1 MRLPLPSGPAS
12 GDGTLK
18 GGETMLFCGIDWSD
32 QTLEYHLRHA
42 ERGELVKGTVA
53 ASVAG
58 LADLYATLELH
69 TRPEEIGVAIETCHG
84 VWIQALLDRGYK
96 IYPVSP
102 KAADN
107 FRKALNDSGVKTDA
121 IDSKTLALF
130 LVTFHHDRTPLRPDD
145 PEIVKIRILCQDRL
159 RLSEER
165 VAKVNELTA
174 AIKGYYPAFLG
185 VFGCLDSD
193 IALDFL
199 IQYPTQR
206 QFRKLSAHRFVAW
219 LGRRHYTCRRRIDEM
234 VEKLH
239 APAFEVAE
247 HLQDSKKHLISY
259 LGRSLKLLNAEIDE
273 RDEEINDLL
282 KSLPESDWILSL
294 PGAGGVLGPSLLAC
308 IGRDPER
315 FASTGEARAFMGT
328 APVTKASGKAR
339 SVHFRWGCWKFARR
353 TLQLFA
359 DQSRHR
365 CAWAAVFY
373 QKQRDS
379 GHGHHAALR
388 ALAHRWVKILLAMQR
403 TGSRYDEAIYM
414 RAQRRHLLKCPSVKA
429 AH

>member
-1 MRLPLPSGPAS
+1 
-12 GDGTLK
+12 
-18 GGETMLFCGIDWSD
+18 MLFCGIDWSD

-328 APVTKASGKAR
+328 RRSPRPAAR
-339 SVHFRWGCWKFARR
+339 LARFTSAGAAGNLHGERCNCLPINRDIAVRGRPSSIRSSETAATGTTRRFGPWR
-353 TLQLFA
+353 T
-359 DQSRHR
+359 
-365 CAWAAVFY
+365 
-373 QKQRDS
+373 
-379 GHGHHAALR
+379 G
-388 ALAHRWVKILLAMQR
+388 
-403 TGSRYDEAIYM
+403 GSRYCSPCSAPEAATM
-414 RAQRRHLLKCPSVKA
+414 RPSTCVRKGDICSNVLP
-429 AH
+429 

>member
-1 MRLPLPSGPAS
+1 MF
-12 GDGTLK
+12 
-18 GGETMLFCGIDWSD
+18 FCGIDWSD
-32 QTLEYHLRHA
+32 QTLEYHLRDVDH
-42 ERGELVKGTVA
+42 GELVKGAVA

-58 LADLYATLELH
+58 LADLYTVLEQH
-69 TRPEEIGVAIETCHG
+69 GQPDQIGVAIETCHG
-84 VWIQALLDRGYK
+84 AWIQAMLDRGYR

-121 IDSKTLALF
+121 IDSKALAMF
-130 LVTFHHDRTPLRPDD
+130 LMTFHHDRTPLQPDD
-145 PEIVKIRILCQDRL
+145 PEIVRMRILCQDRL

-174 AIKGYYPAFLG
+174 VIKGYYPAFLG

-206 QFRKLSAHRFVAW
+206 QFRKLSERRFVAW
-219 LGRRHYTCRRRIDEM
+219 VGRHHYTCRRRIGEM
-234 VEKLH
+234 VEKLR
-239 APAFEVAE
+239 APAFDVAE

-273 RDEEINDLL
+273 RDKEINEVL
-282 KSLPESDWILSL
+282 KNLPEADWICSL
-294 PGAGGVLGPSLLAC
+294 PGAGGVLAPSLLAC
-308 IGRDPER
+308 FGRDPGR
-315 FASTGEARAFMGT
+315 FASAGEARAFMGT

-339 SVHFRWGCWKFARR
+339 AVHFRWGCWKFARR

-373 QKQRDS
+373 RKQRDS

-403 TGSRYDEAIYM
+403 TGSRYNDMIYVT
-414 RAQRRHLLKCPSVKA
+414 AQRRHSLKCPSAKA
-429 AH
+429 AY

>member
-1 MRLPLPSGPAS
+1 MR
-12 GDGTLK
+12 
-18 GGETMLFCGIDWSD
+18 
-32 QTLEYHLRHA
+32 A

-58 LADLYATLELH
+58 HADLYHLELH
-69 TRPEEIGVAIETCHG
+69 ARPEEIGVAIETCHG

-193 IALDFL
+193 IALTL

-206 QFRKLSAHRFVAW
+206 QFRKLCIVSSLARTASLYLPTGLTKW
-219 LGRRHYTCRRRIDEM
+219 LKSC
-234 VEKLH
+234 

-339 SVHFRWGCWKFARR
+339 SVHFRWGCWKFA
-353 TLQLFA
+353 A
-359 DQSRHR
+359 N
-365 CAWAAVFY
+365 AATVCRSIATSLCVGGRLLSEAAR
-373 QKQRDS
+373 QRPRAPRGAS
-379 GHGHHAALR
+379 GLGAPVGQDTARHAAHRKPLR
-388 ALAHRWVKILLAMQR
+388 
-403 TGSRYDEAIYM
+403 
-414 RAQRRHLLKCPSVKA
+414 
-429 AH
+429 